1 VALAGFAQIALL
13 ATGAGAFTFALAM
26 SGPTRTARVFA
37 WLFGLLILIAPGLPL
52 LYRLAL
58 NLTGIEAGTGSASM
72 LIWSDLIVS
81 QWPRLITGHG
91 FDFVH
96 QGLSFGYLPER
107 TPRSLLFVIW
117 YDLGLAGAA
126 GFMILI
132 VQSLRSAGAIPA
144 KAAPALLAG
153 LVAVLT
159 IAILG
164 IATAQ
169 IWWVTLLD
177 CDVIAFAVLL
187 KGMDKAHR
195 PDAQAII
202 AIEPEAPQEPGQA
215 NAGVSSGSADT

>member
-1 VALAGFAQIALL
+1 
-13 ATGAGAFTFALAM
+13 
-26 SGPTRTARVFA
+26 
-37 WLFGLLILIAPGLPL
+37 
-52 LYRLAL
+52 
-58 NLTGIEAGTGSASM
+58 M

-107 TPRSLLFVIW
+107 APRSLLFVVW

-126 GFMILI
+126 GLTVLVMLAF
-132 VQSLRSAGAIPA
+132 RSAGAIAA

-153 LVAVLT
+153 LVAILT

-177 CDVIAFAVLL
+177 CDAIAFALL
-187 KGMDKAHR
+187 
-195 PDAQAII
+195 AQ
-202 AIEPEAPQEPGQA
+202 G
-215 NAGVSSGSADT
+215 N